1 MSKFVTFTVDGEK
14 WAINIAHIICV
25 QSSSKGNGIVWF
37 VPVNGGNMAKLDT
50 GMPFEEVMKLLEE

>member
-25 QSSSKGNGIVWF
+25 QSSSKGNGIRRK
-37 VPVNGGNMAKLDT
+37 ND
-50 GMPFEEVMKLLEE
+50 LLSFLNAWISKRRIPRIPW